1 MFQTLKLLP
10 SSIFYTFFCFFYCW
24 IWTSKYLLD
33 GHQIEITWHIM
44 LIFLTLNI
52 YSTIGI
58 VLSRLT
64 WNVIYSLAHNSVHSL
79 AQGKNEG
86 NETLGPWTPLMPFLL
101 TSNKHVPT
109 ELVHTNEY
117 LFQIRLHLIV
127 LFSRSKFYTSELFSS
142 EFFSPQTCF
151 VFQTSFDL
159 KFRHNPES
167 KKSWKSKIRKDQL
180 LPNTSF
186 INIWKVIKPCIPY
199 SFIQGVNNTSSKS
212 IIKTVERHPWKYI

>member
-1 MFQTLKLLP
+1 ML
-10 SSIFYTFFCFFYCW
+10 FFRHTKQ
-24 IWTSKYLLD
+24 TSKNVVETTFKSNPDSSSCFKLWNCYLRAFFIPFSAFSIAEFEQYLLD
-33 GHQIEITWHIM
+33 GHQIEITWHLM

-151 VFQTSFDL
+151 GFQTSFDL

-186 INIWKVIKPCIPY
+186 INIWKVIKPCIP
-199 SFIQGVNNTSSKS
+199 
-212 IIKTVERHPWKYI
+212 